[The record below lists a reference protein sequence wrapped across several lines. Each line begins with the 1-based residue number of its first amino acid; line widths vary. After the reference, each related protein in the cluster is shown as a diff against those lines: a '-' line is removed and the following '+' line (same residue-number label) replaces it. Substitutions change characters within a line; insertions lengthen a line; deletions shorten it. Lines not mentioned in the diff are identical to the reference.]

1 MLISAAYAQSA
12 SGLLTQLS
20 ASPLPMLV
28 LIFGVFYFF
37 MIRPQ
42 QQKAKQLKAA
52 QSGLRRGDKVITSGG
67 IIGSV
72 ARVINDDEVEVEVA
86 ENVRL
91 RVVRSTIPTI
101 IAKTEPA
108 SADKPVKG
116 KAAKPVKDEAKPADG
131 SESGGEA

>member
-42 QQKAKQLKAA
+42 QQKAKQLKTA
-52 QSGLRRGDKVITSGG
+52 QAGLRRGDKVITSGG

-72 ARVINDDEVEVEVA
+72 ARVINDSEVEVEVA

-108 SADKPVKG
+108 TADKPVKSRSN
-116 KAAKPVKDEAKPADG
+116 KPADG